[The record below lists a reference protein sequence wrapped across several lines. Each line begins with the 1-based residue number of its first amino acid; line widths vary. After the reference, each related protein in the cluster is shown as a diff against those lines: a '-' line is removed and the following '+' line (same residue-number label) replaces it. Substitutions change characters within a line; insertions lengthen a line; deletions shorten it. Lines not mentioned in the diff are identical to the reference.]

1 MGYKDA
7 LEDKIRTEQSQYG
20 RCRYYIP
27 CEVCGKEIIRTQYS
41 RKRNYICD
49 YCKSKIKKKKIC
61 KYEEIKTK
69 CDVRYEK
76 AVEEIK
82 KQSKD
87 FSDYEKSI
95 RIAET
100 RNEKYGSIPEA
111 MVAIELIKNGYS
123 IIPQQK
129 IGKYK
134 VDFLIPKEKIVVE
147 VDGELYHKNDFKKNR
162 EAEIQIILGF
172 DWKIIHIPAEKI
184 RKDIKKLN
192 LIICKFLNK

>member
-1 MGYKDA
+1 
-7 LEDKIRTEQSQYG
+7 
-20 RCRYYIP
+20 
-27 CEVCGKEIIRTQYS
+27 
-41 RKRNYICD
+41 
-49 YCKSKIKKKKIC
+49 
-61 KYEEIKTK
+61 
-69 CDVRYEK
+69 
-76 AVEEIK
+76 
-82 KQSKD
+82 
-87 FSDYEKSI
+87 
-95 RIAET
+95 
-100 RNEKYGSIPEA
+100 

-192 LIICKFLNK
+192 LIICKLSNK